1 MAMISMRPANER
13 GLLSRCVNRMQHRYA
28 SGRSSINGCSSLLAM
43 LAIALMLCPHAGS
56 AQELAATLSGVVTDT
71 SGAVIPHASVT
82 ITLNGVNGF
91 SRAVESDG
99 NGNYV
104 NSTCNTGPPPEAS
117 QTSMNMCMAA
127 PSVGGCSGSA
137 CTWDGP
143 LIN

>member
-1 MAMISMRPANER
+1 MSAR
-13 GLLSRCVNRMQHRYA
+13 V
-28 SGRSSINGCSSLLAM
+28 SSLTGSHALGKFSIILILLACSARV
-43 LAIALMLCPHAGS
+43 LAGCRADQAGGWEIYS
-56 AQELAATLSGVVTDT
+56 ICEA
-71 SGAVIPHASVT
+71 
-82 ITLNGVNGF
+82 NF
-91 SRAVESDG
+91 DG

-104 NSTCNTGPPPEAS
+104 NSTCNMGPPPEAS